1 MGLVGLE
8 LETTCSAGR
17 TLTIE
22 LPAVCGN
29 LTGMPT
35 GSYSFDSMEDGSQKN
50 HGTSP
55 ADAHDEH
62 GDDDDEGIE
71 SSTVPVPATLM
82 RRARAPGPALTITK
96 TTSVSM

>member
-1 MGLVGLE
+1 MSPGVY
-8 LETTCSAGR
+8 T
-17 TLTIE
+17 
-22 LPAVCGN
+22 
-29 LTGMPT
+29 
-35 GSYSFDSMEDGSQKN
+35 FDNHEDGSQKK

-62 GDDDDEGIE
+62 GDDDDEGVE
-71 SSTVPVPATLM
+71 SGTVPVPVSLV

>member
-8 LETTCSAGR
+8 PGTTCSAGS
-17 TLTIE
+17 TFTIE
-22 LPAVCGN
+22 PPVIYGS
-29 LTGMPT
+29 LTDIST
-35 GSYSFDSMEDGSQKN
+35 GLYSFDNIEEGFQKN
-50 HGTSP
+50 NGTSP

-62 GDDDDEGIE
+62 GDDDDEGVE
-71 SSTVPVPATLM
+71 SGTVPVPVSLV

>member
-1 MGLVGLE
+1 MGLEGLE

-17 TLTIE
+17 TLTIV
-22 LPAVCGN
+22 LLVICGS
-29 LTGMPT
+29 LTGIST
-35 GSYSFDSMEDGSQKN
+35 GLYSFDNMEDGSQKN

-62 GDDDDEGIE
+62 DDDDNEGVE
-71 SSTVPVPATLM
+71 VGTGPVPVTLV
-82 RRARAPGPALTITK
+82 RRAWAPGPALTITK